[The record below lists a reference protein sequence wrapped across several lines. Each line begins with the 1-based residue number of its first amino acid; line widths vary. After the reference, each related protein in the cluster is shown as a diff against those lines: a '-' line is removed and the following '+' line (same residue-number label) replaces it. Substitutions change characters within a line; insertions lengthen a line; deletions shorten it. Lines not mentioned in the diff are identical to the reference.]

1 MTIKNKFYAGVIIMA
16 TLLVVLSG
24 CASSSSSSS
33 SSGLKSGPRVAV
45 TNKTI
50 TLGILSPYSGP
61 VAQPIGIPLANGVA
75 PYFDHGHVIWGVS
88 AYKVDFLGEDTQYNQ
103 KPETQKN

>member
-24 CASSSSSSS
+24 CASSNCSSS
-33 SSGLKSGPRVAV
+33 SSGLKAGPGVDV

-50 TLGILSPYSGP
+50 PLGILSPYSGP
-61 VAQPIGIPLANGVA
+61 VAQPIGIPLANAVKS
-75 PYFDHGHVIWGVS
+75 YFNHVNNSACVHGYS
-88 AYKVDFLGEDTQYNQ
+88 SQFLHDNTPLTPNA
-103 KPETQKN
+103 